1 MNKHFSLL
9 LLALCLCGSLC
20 AQDDFQRYVREQEE
34 AFRAYADREEQSFK
48 EYSDSI
54 NRDFGRYLA
63 EVWADCPLTKVEPP
77 IKKPVPPEVFDPE
90 KKRPEPSKIPLRGTV
105 ELPAPVLPQPQPDNR
120 QEKIPVPAAPD
131 KDGLEASF
139 FGTPVVLPR
148 LEARF
153 PRLSG
158 ADENHV
164 AAYWNA
170 LSALPYTE
178 WSMRI
183 RHLSTA
189 LKLNDWGVYLLTNEI
204 FTAYCPRGTE
214 NEQTVFAVFT
224 LNQLGYKAK
233 IGRAGG
239 DLLPLIAFDCD
250 VYNTTYFTNS
260 SEGNIRYSVINLKH
274 RDLASVK
281 CCSMNYAGAKRQ
293 VRASFSTLPQLASDV
308 CKKVLNDGRRD
319 YPFSYNKN
327 LVDFYATLPCVSF
340 AIYAQAAVD
349 DVFWQ
354 SAQQQL
360 KPLLQGLSEEN
371 AVNFLLHFVQHAFQY
386 KTDDAQFG
394 YEKWF
399 FAEET
404 IASSYSDCEDRSI
417 LFAQLVRR
425 LLRLPVVLVYY
436 PGRHLATAVRFSNPA
451 TSGDYLQVNG
461 QKFLL
466 CDPTYIGATL
476 GMEMPQ
482 LKGVSVEVIKLNE

>member
-20 AQDDFQRYVREQEE
+20 AQDDFQRYVREQEK

-77 IKKPVPPEVFDPE
+77 IKKPVPPEVFDPG

-131 KDGLEASF
+131 RGGLEASF

-158 ADENHV
+158 VDESHV

-178 WSMRI
+178 WAARA
-183 RHLSTA
+183 RYFHTA
-189 LKLNDWGVYLLTNEI
+189 LGLNDWGIYLLANSL
-204 FTAYCPRGTE
+204 FAAYCPQGTE
-214 NEQTVFAVFT
+214 NERTVFAVFT
-224 LNQLGYKAK
+224 LNQLGYRAK
-233 IGRAGG
+233 IGRNGSE
-239 DLLPLIAFDCD
+239 LLPLIAFDCD
-250 VYNTTYFTNS
+250 VSNTVYFTNA
-260 SEGNIRYSVINLKH
+260 SEGNIRYYVVNPNH
-274 RDLASVK
+274 RELRSVK
-281 CCSMNYAGAKRQ
+281 CCNMNYAGASRQ
-293 VRASFSTLPQLASDV
+293 VGASIPAMPRLAANV
-308 CKKVLNDGRRD
+308 CQKVLNDGRRD
-319 YPFSYNKN
+319 YPLAYNKN
-327 LVDFYATLPCVSF
+327 VVDFQATLPCISF
-340 AIYAQAAVD
+340 ALYAQAAMDEVL
-349 DVFWQ
+349 WQ
-354 SAQQQL
+354 SLCQQL
-360 KPLLQGLSEEN
+360 QPSLQGLTEEA
-371 AVNFLLHFVQHAFQY
+371 AVNFLLHFVQHAFKY

-404 IASSYSDCEDRSI
+404 IASSYSDCEDRAI

-425 LLRLPVVLVYY
+425 FLRLPVVLVYY
-436 PGRHLATAVRFSNPA
+436 PGRHLATAVRFSNQA
-451 TSGDYLQVNG
+451 TVGDYLQVDG

-466 CDPTYIGATL
+466 CDPTYVGATL
-476 GMEMPQ
+476 GMGMSQ
-482 LKGVSVEVIKLNE
+482 LKGVGVEIIRLK